1 MIWFRL
7 FLHAIAYNVF
17 QGEKGNLGYMRKQQL
32 VRDHK
37 DTDFI
42 KTNTIELL
50 NTIFLHCLNIGNS
63 KDRRKIVRI
72 IEILIISS

>member
-1 MIWFRL
+1 
-7 FLHAIAYNVF
+7 
-17 QGEKGNLGYMRKQQL
+17 MRKQQL

-72 IEILIISS
+72 IEILTILS